1 MSNLPPS
8 SKARAAVLV
17 VAGQPLEMREV
28 PLPALAAGELL
39 VRVTACSLC
48 GSDLHTAH
56 GRRPHPVPTILGHE
70 IVGRIAALG
79 PGPAPVC
86 VSGRPLAVGQRIT
99 WSVCAS
105 CGSCDRCLEGL
116 PQKCRQLVKYGHS
129 ALESP
134 HGLSGG
140 LADYVQVF
148 PGTAIVPLPDTLADS
163 AAAPASCAVATAAA
177 IVRTVRQQLRAFAPD
192 GGNLAGR
199 SAVVLGGGMLGLST
213 ASLLTAAGIRRLVLV
228 DPVADRR
235 SRAVATVPGLVATAP
250 APRVDQAWVTSL
262 LAPPGV
268 ERAGSREAG
277 RFEADGFDV
286 VVEASGAAASIPAA
300 LDLTATG
307 GTCIL
312 AGSVSPTP
320 GVAFDPERVVR
331 RQLAIH
337 GVHNYRPEDLVAAV
351 DHLASP
357 AGGPLGALAGP
368 VFPIERVNE
377 AMQLA
382 ATPDALRV
390 VVTP

>member
-1 MSNLPPS
+1 MSNLPVAS
-8 SKARAAVLV
+8 EIRAAVLV
-17 VAGQPLEMREV
+17 VPGQPLELQAV
-28 PLPALAAGELL
+28 PVPPLAEGELL

-79 PGPAPVC
+79 PGSAPVC

-105 CGSCDRCLEGL
+105 CGRCDRCLQGM

-129 ALESP
+129 ALQSP

-148 PGTAIVPLPDTLADS
+148 AGTAIVPLPDTLTDT

-177 IVRTVRQQLRAFAPD
+177 IVRTVRQQLRAFGPD
-192 GGNLAGR
+192 GGSFARR
-199 SAVVLGGGMLGLST
+199 SAVVLGGGMLGLSV
-213 ASLLTAAGIRRLVLV
+213 ASLLAAAGMRRLVLL

-235 SRAVATVPGLVATAP
+235 TRAVATVPGLVAAAP
-250 APRVDQAWVTSL
+250 PPQIDQAWVTSL
-262 LAPPGV
+262 LTTPGA
-268 ERAGSREAG
+268 ERPSDGEAG

-286 VVEASGAAASIPAA
+286 VVEASGAVASIPAA
-300 LDLTATG
+300 LALAATG

-331 RQLAIH
+331 RQLAVH

-351 DHLASP
+351 EHLASP

-377 AMQLA
+377 AMDLA

>member
-1 MSNLPPS
+1 MSNLS
-8 SKARAAVLV
+8 STSEARAAVLV
-17 VAGQPLEMREV
+17 VAGQPLEMQVV
-28 PLPALAAGELL
+28 PLPRLAEGELL

-56 GRRPHPVPTILGHE
+56 GRRPHPMPTILGHE

-105 CGSCDRCLEGL
+105 CGRCDRCLHGL
-116 PQKCRQLVKYGHS
+116 PQKCRHLIKYGHS
-129 ALESP
+129 ALDSP

-148 PGTAIVPLPDTLADS
+148 AGTAIVPLPDTLTDT

-177 IVRTVRQQLRAFAPD
+177 IVRTVRQQLRAFGPQ
-192 GGNLAGR
+192 GGSLAER
-199 SAVVLGGGMLGLST
+199 SVIVLGGGMLGLST
-213 ASLLTAAGIRRLVLV
+213 ASLLAAAGTRRLVLL

-235 SRAVATVPGLVATAP
+235 TRAAATVPGLVAAAP
-250 APRVDQAWVTSL
+250 PLQVDQAWVASL
-262 LAPPGV
+262 LGPA
-268 ERAGSREAG
+268 EADRSG
-277 RFEADGFDV
+277 GADQRFEADGFDV

-300 LDLTATG
+300 LELTATG

-331 RQLAIH
+331 RQVAIH
-337 GVHNYRPEDLVAAV
+337 GVHNYRPEDLVTAV
-351 DHLASP
+351 EHLASP

-377 AMQLA
+377 AMALA
-382 ATPDALRV
+382 ATPDVLRV

>member
-1 MSNLPPS
+1 M
-8 SKARAAVLV
+8 LV
-17 VAGQPLEMREV
+17 VPGQPLELQVV
-28 PLPALAAGELL
+28 PVPALAEGELL

-79 PGPAPVC
+79 PGPTPTC
-86 VSGRPLAVGQRIT
+86 VSGRPLAVGERIT

-105 CGSCDRCLEGL
+105 CGRCDRCLQGL

-129 ALESP
+129 ALRSP

-148 PGTAIVPLPDTLADS
+148 AGTAIVPLPDTLADT

-177 IVRTVRQQLRAFAPD
+177 IVRTIRQQLAGFGPD
-192 GGNLAGR
+192 GGSLATR
-199 SAVVLGGGMLGLST
+199 SAVVLGGGMLGLSV
-213 ASLLTAAGIRRLVLV
+213 ASLLVAGGVGRLVLL

-235 SRAVATVPGLVATAP
+235 SRAVATVPGLVAAP
-250 APRVDQAWVTSL
+250 PPLQIDHACVTSL
-262 LAPPGV
+262 LAPPGA
-268 ERAGSREAG
+268 ELRGDREGG

-300 LDLTATG
+300 LELAATG

-331 RQLAIH
+331 RQLAVH
-337 GVHNYRPEDLVAAV
+337 GVHNYRPEDLVTAV
-351 DHLASP
+351 EHLASP

-377 AMQLA
+377 AMALA
-382 ATPDALRV
+382 ATPNALRV

>member
-1 MSNLPPS
+1 MSNLQPS
-8 SKARAAVLV
+8 SVARAAVLV
-17 VAGQPLEMREV
+17 AAGQPLQMQVV
-28 PLPALAAGELL
+28 PVPALATGQLL

-56 GRRPHPVPTILGHE
+56 GRRPHPIPTILGHE

-105 CGSCDRCLEGL
+105 CGRCDRCLQGL

-129 ALESP
+129 ALDSP

-148 PGTAIVPLPDTLADS
+148 PGTAIVPLPDTLADT

-177 IVRTVRQQLRAFAPD
+177 IVRTVRQQLDGFGPD
-192 GGNLAGR
+192 GRRLAER
-199 SAVVLGGGMLGLST
+199 SVVVLGGGMLGLSV
-213 ASLLTAAGIRRLVLV
+213 ASLLAAAGTRRLVLL

-235 SRAVATVPGLVATAP
+235 TRAAATVPGLVAVAP
-250 APRVDQAWVTSL
+250 PPRIDQPWLMSL
-262 LAPPGV
+262 LADGS
-268 ERAGSREAG
+268 AGREAA
-277 RFEADGFDV
+277 RYEPDGFDV

-300 LDLTATG
+300 LDLVATG

-320 GVAFDPERVVR
+320 GISFDPERVVR
-331 RQLAIH
+331 RQVAIH

-351 DHLASP
+351 SHLASP

-368 VFPIERVNE
+368 VFPIERINE

>member
-1 MSNLPPS
+1 MSNLQPPS
-8 SKARAAVLV
+8 VARAAVLV
-17 VAGQPLEMREV
+17 AAGQPLEMQVV
-28 PLPALAAGELL
+28 PVPALATGELL

-56 GRRPHPVPTILGHE
+56 GRRPHPIPTILGHE

-105 CGSCDRCLEGL
+105 CGRCDRCLQGL
-116 PQKCRQLVKYGHS
+116 PQKCRELVKYGHS

-148 PGTAIVPLPDTLADS
+148 PGTAIVPLPDTLADA

-177 IVRTVRQQLRAFAPD
+177 IVRTVRRQL
-192 GGNLAGR
+192 GGFGPHGGGLTER
-199 SAVVLGGGMLGLST
+199 SVVVLGGGMLGLSV
-213 ASLLTAAGIRRLVLV
+213 ASLLAAAGTRRLVLL

-235 SRAVATVPGLVATAP
+235 TTAVATVPGLVAVP
-250 APRVDQAWVTSL
+250 PPPRIDQEWLTSL
-262 LAPPGV
+262 LAP
-268 ERAGSREAG
+268 ASDASAG
-277 RFEADGFDV
+277 REVVAYEPDGFDV
-286 VVEASGAAASIPAA
+286 VVEASGAAASIAAA
-300 LDLTATG
+300 LELVATG

-312 AGSVSPTP
+312 AGSVSPTS
-320 GVAFDPERVVR
+320 GIGFDPERVVR
-331 RQLAIH
+331 RQIAIH

-351 DHLASP
+351 AHLAGP
-357 AGGPLGALAGP
+357 AGSALGALAGP
-368 VFPIERVNE
+368 VFPLEKINE
-377 AMQLA
+377 AMQVA

>member
-1 MSNLPPS
+1 M
-8 SKARAAVLV
+8 LV
-17 VAGQPLEMREV
+17 VPGQPLELQAV
-28 PLPALAAGELL
+28 PVPPLAEGELL

-79 PGPAPVC
+79 PGSAPVC

-105 CGSCDRCLEGL
+105 CGRCDRCLQGM

-129 ALESP
+129 ALRSS

-148 PGTAIVPLPDTLADS
+148 AGTAIVPLPDTLTDT

-177 IVRTVRQQLRAFAPD
+177 IVRTVRQQLRAVAPD
-192 GGNLAGR
+192 GEGLARR
-199 SAVVLGGGMLGLST
+199 SAVVLGGGMLGLSA
-213 ASLLTAAGIRRLVLV
+213 ASLLAAAGTRRLVLL

-235 SRAVATVPGLVATAP
+235 TRAVATVPGLVAAAP
-250 APRVDQAWVTSL
+250 PPQIDQAWVTSL
-262 LAPPGV
+262 LAPPGG
-268 ERAGSREAG
+268 ERPADREAG

-300 LDLTATG
+300 LELAATG

-337 GVHNYRPEDLVAAV
+337 GVHNYRPEDLVVAV

-368 VFPIERVNE
+368 VFPIERINE
-377 AMQLA
+377 AMALA